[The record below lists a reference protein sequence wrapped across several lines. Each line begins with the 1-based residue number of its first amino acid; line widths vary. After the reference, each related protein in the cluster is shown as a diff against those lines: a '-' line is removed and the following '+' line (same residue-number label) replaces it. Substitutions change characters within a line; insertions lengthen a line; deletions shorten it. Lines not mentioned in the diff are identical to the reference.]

1 MIRNTLEPA
10 SENGAVLITPNGR
23 IVFQHRGVE
32 MGMTSST
39 FTEVNSVTL
48 PHWVQLTRKG
58 NRFTAQ
64 HSADGVQWEDV
75 VDYQDPNKPTSI
87 EIPMNETV
95 HIGLVVS
102 SHNSARTAEAQ
113 VSNVTFT
120 GSVTPSGLFTLSQD
134 ISFQTLS
141 DSDN

>member
-1 MIRNTLEPA
+1 MICNTLDAA
-10 SENGAVLITPNGR
+10 SGNVAAFVMPTGR
-23 IVFQHRGVE
+23 IVFQWRDKD
-32 MGMTSST
+32 MGIMRNAST
-39 FTEVNSVTL
+39 DVNSVAL
-48 PHWVQLTRKG
+48 PHCLRLTRKS
-58 NRFTAQ
+58 NQFTVQ
-64 HSADGVQWEDV
+64 HSGDGVQWEDV
-75 VDYQDPNKPTSI
+75 VDYQDPNKLTSI

-120 GSVTPSGLFTLSQD
+120 GSVSPSGLLTLSQD